1 MNFKTLMLAAATGLA
16 LHTAQASEIKQ
27 VDGIAAVAG
36 NEVITHRDVR
46 QAMAEARSFLGKNNV
61 SENELRTQVLQQ
73 LINQSLIVQAG
84 KRRNITASDAEIDNA
99 LADIAQS
106 RKTTVEALYTQS
118 AKRGVSKA
126 AMRRSIADSIITQK
140 VQQQAVMQ
148 HTRVS
153 DAEINAFIQ
162 SAARQGISLPQGR
175 PLRQYR
181 AQHILIKADNP
192 KAVQAAESSIRNIHK
207 QARSGMDF
215 AGLARQFSQDGSAN
229 SGGDLGWFSDGQM
242 VPEFENAVHNLTP
255 GQISRPV
262 RTQFGWHIIKLVDV
276 RDAGTP
282 EERQREAVRQYI
294 AQQKAEQ
301 AATNLLKELHQSA
314 YVEIRR

>member
-1 MNFKTLMLAAATGLA
+1 MNFKTLMLAAATGFA

-27 VDGIAAVAG
+27 VDSIAAVAG

-106 RKTTVEALYTQS
+106 RKTTVEGLYAQS
-118 AKRGVSKA
+118 AKIGVSKA

-153 DAEINAFIQ
+153 DAEIDAFLQ
-162 SAARQGISLPQGR
+162 RAAQQGVNLPEGQ

-181 AQHILIKADNP
+181 AQHILIKADSAN
-192 KAVQAAESSIRNIHK
+192 AVKAAESSIRNIHK
-207 QARSGMDF
+207 QARSGIDF
-215 AGLARQFSQDGSAN
+215 SSLARQYSQDGSAN
-229 SGGDLGWFSDGQM
+229 NGGDLGWFSDGQM
-242 VPEFENAVHNLTP
+242 VPEFENAVHGLTP
-255 GQISRPV
+255 GQIGRPV
-262 RTQFGWHIIKLVDV
+262 RTQFGWHIIKLIDV

-282 EERQREAVRQYI
+282 EERQREAIRQYI
-294 AQQKAEQ
+294 ARQKAEQ
-301 AATNLLKELHQSA
+301 ATANLLKDLHQSA
-314 YVEIRR
+314 YVEIR

>member
-1 MNFKTLMLAAATGLA
+1 MNFKTLILAAATGLT
-16 LHTAQASEIKQ
+16 LHTAQAAEIRQ

-46 QAMAEARSFLGKNNV
+46 QGIAEARSFLGKNNI

-84 KRRNITASDAEIDNA
+84 KRRNITASEAEIDNA

-106 RKTTVEALYTQS
+106 RKTTVEGLYAQN
-118 AKRGVSKA
+118 AKIGVSKA

-153 DAEINAFIQ
+153 DAEIDAFLQ
-162 SAARQGISLPQGR
+162 RAAQQGVNLPEGQ

-181 AQHILIKADNP
+181 AQHILIKADSAN
-192 KAVQAAESSIRNIHK
+192 AVKAAESSIRNIHK
-207 QARSGMDF
+207 QARSGIDF
-215 AGLARQFSQDGSAN
+215 SSLARQYSQDGSAN
-229 SGGDLGWFSDGQM
+229 NGGDLGWFSDGQM
-242 VPEFENAVHNLTP
+242 VPEFENAVHGLTP

-262 RTQFGWHIIKLVDV
+262 RTQFGWHIIKLTDV
-276 RDAGTP
+276 RDAGTA
-282 EERQREAVRQYI
+282 EERQREAVRQYL
-294 AQQKAEQ
+294 AGQKAEQ
-301 AATNLLKELHQSA
+301 ATANLLKDLHQGS
-314 YVEIRR
+314 YVEIR